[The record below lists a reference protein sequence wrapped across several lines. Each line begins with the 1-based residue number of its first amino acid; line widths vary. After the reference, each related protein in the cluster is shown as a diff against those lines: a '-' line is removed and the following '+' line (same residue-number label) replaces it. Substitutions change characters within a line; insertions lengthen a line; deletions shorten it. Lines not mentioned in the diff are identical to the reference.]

1 MAHESRLTRELRKL
15 LGQQR
20 TAALGTIGDNGAPFV
35 SRVPFAAEPVSGD
48 LVIHVSAMAA
58 HTGNMQARPDVSL
71 LVAQSE
77 APGEPV
83 HALPRVTLTGRAF
96 TPERD
101 SPHWQA
107 RSEEHTS
114 ELQSLMRIS
123 YAVFC
128 LQNKKKASTT
138 NTQHDQTKRKNN
150 AI

>member
-48 LVIHVSAMAA
+48 LVIHASAMAA

-83 HALPRVTLTGRAF
+83 HALPRVTLTEIGRA
-96 TPERD
+96 PCRERVC
-101 SPHWQA
+101 Q
-107 RSEEHTS
+107 
-114 ELQSLMRIS
+114 
-123 YAVFC
+123 
-128 LQNKKKASTT
+128 
-138 NTQHDQTKRKNN
+138 
-150 AI
+150 

>member
-1 MAHESRLTRELRKL
+1 MGGNA
-15 LGQQR
+15 
-20 TAALGTIGDNGAPFV
+20 APFV
-35 SRVPFAAEPVSGD
+35 CGVPVAAEPVSGE

-107 RSEEHTS
+107 CKSAYLERCPDAESMTRLNDFRFVAINVEI
-114 ELQSLMRIS
+114 RR
-123 YAVFC
+123 A
-128 LQNKKKASTT
+128 
-138 NTQHDQTKRKNN
+138 HD
-150 AI
+150 

>member
-58 HTGNMQARPDVSL
+58 HTGNMQARPDVSPP
-71 LVAQSE
+71 VAQSE

-83 HALPRVTLTGRAF
+83 HELPRVTRTGRAF
-96 TPERD
+96 TPERE
-101 SPHWQA
+101 

-114 ELQSLMRIS
+114 ELQSLMRDT
-123 YAVFC
+123 YAV
-128 LQNKKKASTT
+128 L
-138 NTQHDQTKRKNN
+138 
-150 AI
+150 